1 MDAQNLKLELDR
13 AYSMVMS
20 ADYISYEH
28 HLQRFVNF
36 LVGKEVINNILVEL
50 ENKYIEIE
58 PHAEDYLQ
66 KDKKE
71 LTVFNEINENAALSW
86 FILKKLFLPARRY
99 VMQDI
104 YHISRFYCHEIEY
117 NSKINAFN
125 LNFIDPLFNYILCS
139 INDSNFVLSTLL
151 KYKHKVEWFNKE
163 SLYSLFKNDFTRGE
177 NNLSYNLYEYLFDQG
192 IEFHIEPKSESGRPD
207 LIESQSG
214 PNRLVADVKIFDTER
229 GKGKDYIIKA
239 FNQVYTYTKTY
250 NNPLGYIIIFKTCAK
265 DLSLKFSN
273 IEENIPY
280 ITHNGKTIFFIIIDI
295 FQYDTTASKRGK
307 AEAIEIKEE
316 EFINILEE

>member
-1 MDAQNLKLELDR
+1 MDTQNLKLELDR

-36 LVGKEVINNILVEL
+36 LIGKEVINNILLEL
-50 ENKYIEIE
+50 ENKYNGIE
-58 PHAEDYLQ
+58 PHAEEYLQ
-66 KDKKE
+66 EDMKE
-71 LTVFNEINENAALSW
+71 LTVFNNLNENAALNW

-99 VMQDI
+99 VIDDI
-104 YHISRFYCHEIEY
+104 YNISRFYCHEVEY

-125 LNFIDPLFNYILCS
+125 LNFIDPLFNYILCI
-139 INDSNFVLSTLL
+139 INDSNFVLSTLV

-163 SLYSLFKNDFTRGE
+163 SLFFLFKNDITHGE

-207 LIESQSG
+207 LIESQTG
-214 PNRLVADVKIFDTER
+214 QNRLVADVKIFDTER
-229 GKGKDYIIKA
+229 SKGKSYVING

-250 NNPLGYIIIFKTCAK
+250 NNSLGYLIIFKTCEK

-273 IEENIPY
+273 REDNIPF
-280 ITHNGKTIFFIIIDI
+280 ITHNNKTIFFIVIDI
-295 FQYDTTASKRGK
+295 FQHETTASKRGK